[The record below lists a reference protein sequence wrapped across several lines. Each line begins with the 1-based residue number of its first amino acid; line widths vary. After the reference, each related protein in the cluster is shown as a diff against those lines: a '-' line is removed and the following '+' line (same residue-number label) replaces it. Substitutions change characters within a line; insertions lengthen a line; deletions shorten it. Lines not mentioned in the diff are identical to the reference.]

1 MAIGRALG
9 FILALTLAVPLAA
22 SADPPDRPEHKHD
35 AAGPRLYLVLRM
47 ADELNLSDEKA
58 LAVSRILKEGD
69 DKRETLRKKRA
80 ELEDKIRDALA
91 QSKPDAAALGK
102 LVDQATEM
110 HKEQGRIADESFT
123 ALKKVLT
130 VQEQAKLVLL
140 RSRLHHD
147 FRFHMRPPDGPMG
160 EGRRH
165 HGHDR
170 GLGDSG
176 PGPGPGPGPEHGP
189 PDDDPDA

>member
-1 MAIGRALG
+1 
-9 FILALTLAVPLAA
+9 LAA
-22 SADPPDRPEHKHD
+22 SADPPDRPERKHD
-35 AAGPRLYLVLRM
+35 GPGPRLYLVLRM

-69 DKRETLRKKRA
+69 DKREMLRKKRA

-130 VQEQAKLVLL
+130 VEEQAKLVLL

-147 FRFHMRPPDGPMG
+147 FRFHMHPPDGPMG

-170 GLGDSG
+170 GPGD
-176 PGPGPGPGPEHGP
+176 PGPDPGPRPGAEHGP

>member
-1 MAIGRALG
+1 MAMWRALG
-9 FILALTLAVPLAA
+9 FVLALTLAAPLAA

-35 AAGPRLYLVLRM
+35 GPGPRLYLVLRM

-69 DKRETLRKKRA
+69 EKREALRKKRA
-80 ELEDKIRDALA
+80 ELEDKIRAALA
-91 QSKPDAAALGK
+91 QPKPDAAALAK
-102 LVDQATEM
+102 LVDQATEL
-110 HKEQGRIADESFT
+110 HREQSKIADETFS

-130 VQEQAKLVLL
+130 VEEQAKLVLL

-147 FRFHMRPPDGPMG
+147 FRFHMRPDDPMG

-165 HGHDR
+165 HWRDR
-170 GLGDSG
+170 GPGG
-176 PGPGPGPGPEHGP
+176 PGPGTGPGAGADHGP
-189 PDDDPDA
+189 PDDDPD